1 MELPKSSTQNRH
13 RLLLTQHNDQQKNIT
28 LDRIVSTIMVAVI
41 SLGLVACLL
50 YKCFGRSNR
59 SSDDNPTEPIR
70 PSIDVEL
77 KHIPVLIYGESM
89 QPSCSDTI
97 SEGDQCA
104 ICLEEYVHGERVRV
118 LPRCKHMFHKECIE
132 EWLEVPSL
140 HCPICRDGV
149 LQHCLQS
156 ARSNN
161 CSAQRHEFG
170 NQLQLLASY
179 GSIGNTFA

>member
-1 MELPKSSTQNRH
+1 
-13 RLLLTQHNDQQKNIT
+13 
-28 LDRIVSTIMVAVI
+28 MVAVI
-41 SLGLVACLL
+41 SLGLLAFLL

-59 SSDDNPTEPIR
+59 SSDDNPTEPR
-70 PSIDVEL
+70 PSIDGEL
-77 KHIPVLIYGESM
+77 KHIPVLVYGES
-89 QPSCSDTI
+89 TI
-97 SEGDQCA
+97 LETDKCA
-104 ICLEEYVHGERVRV
+104 ICLEEYVHGERVRE
-118 LPRCKHMFHKECIE
+118 LPRCKHMFHKKCIE

-161 CSAQRHEFG
+161 CRVQSHDFG

-179 GSIGNTFA
+179 GSIGDHRIYGHRHGQAGSFKEPSWGLCGEHH